1 MKALSMNINY
11 VIGKTYIFS
20 KKKLTGVVV
29 LGVVLG
35 MSIYI
40 FLNSMMVGFDKSSNA
55 SIFKSTSHIRVYK
68 DDEISKPLIENSD
81 AKPIIINP
89 KVVPVNNTIINPNL
103 IMETILKQKE
113 VTVVTPQ
120 VNSNVFYNNGKS
132 QISGLSV
139 GIKPDEA
146 NLMYDIQSFMV
157 EGNFEL
163 LKSNPNGIVIGSG
176 ISQKMN
182 LAINDNINLTSSK
195 AVNRT
200 FKVVG
205 IFKTNNSNTDKTKS
219 YINISA
225 AQQLLKEGTSYITD
239 ININIQNPED
249 AEQVAKKI
257 ESITGYKAEG
267 WKQANE
273 TLMAA
278 NKMRKMIITFV
289 SLTILLVA
297 GFGIYNI
304 LNMTVSQ
311 KINDIAILK
320 AMGFK
325 GKDVIRIFVTQ
336 AVSIGIM
343 GVIGGM
349 LLAVILITIL
359 KTVYL
364 GGDIGYFPIDYEI
377 KKFAQGI
384 IIGLIITF
392 FAGYIPAKKAA
403 NVDPVEILR
412 K

>member
-1 MKALSMNINY
+1 MNIN
-11 VIGKTYIFS
+11 IEIAKTYIFS
-20 KKKLTGVVV
+20 NKKLTAVAVM
-29 LGVVLG
+29 GVVLG

-40 FLNSMMVGFDKSSNA
+40 FMNSLLVGFDKSSSA

-68 DDEISKPLIENSD
+68 DDEISKPIIESD
-81 AKPIIINP
+81 DIKSIIINP
-89 KVVPVNNTIINPNL
+89 KIVPINNTIINPNL
-103 IMETILKQKE
+103 VIETVLKQKE

-146 NLMYDIQSFMV
+146 NLMYNIKSFMV
-157 EGNFEL
+157 EGNFDL

-176 ISQKMN
+176 ISEKMN
-182 LAINDNINLTSSK
+182 LTVNDNINLTSSK
-195 AVNRT
+195 GVNRT
-200 FKVVG
+200 FKVIG
-205 IFKTNNSNTDKTKS
+205 IFKTNNSVTDKTKS

-225 AQQLLKEGTSYITD
+225 SQQLLKEGTSYITD
-239 ININIQNPED
+239 INVNIIDPEN
-249 AEQVAKKI
+249 AENVAKKL
-257 ESITGYKAEG
+257 SQLTGYKAEG

-273 TLMAA
+273 TFMAA
-278 NKMRKMIITFV
+278 NKMRKIIITFV

-325 GKDVIRIFVTQ
+325 GKDVIQIFVTQ

-343 GVIGGM
+343 GLIGGVIV
-349 LLAVILITIL
+349 ATILITVL
-359 KTVYL
+359 KKVYV
-364 GGDIGYFPIDYEI
+364 GGDIGYFPIDYEPF
-377 KKFAQGI
+377 KYLQGI
-384 IIGLIITF
+384 FIGFVITF

-403 NVDPVEILR
+403 NVDPVSILR

>member
-1 MKALSMNINY
+1 MNINY
-11 VIGKTYIFS
+11 VIAKTYIFS
-20 KKKLTGVVV
+20 NKKLTAVAV
-29 LGVVLG
+29 LGVLLG

-40 FLNSMMVGFDKSSNA
+40 FMNSMMVGFDKSSNT
-55 SIFKSTSHIRVYK
+55 SIFKSASHIRVYK
-68 DDEISKPLIENSD
+68 DDEISKPLIVSND
-81 AKPIIINP
+81 KKALIINP

-103 IMETILKQKE
+103 VIETILKQKE

-132 QISGLSV
+132 QISGIAV

-146 NLMYDIQSFMV
+146 NLMYNIKSFMV
-157 EGNFEL
+157 EGNFDL

-176 ISQKMN
+176 ISEKMN
-182 LAINDNINLTSSK
+182 LALSDNINLTSSK
-195 AVNRT
+195 GVNRT
-200 FKVVG
+200 FKVIG
-205 IFKTNNSNTDKTKS
+205 IFKTNNSVTDKTKS
-219 YINISA
+219 YINLSA
-225 AQQLLKEGTSYITD
+225 SQQLLKEGASYITD
-239 ININIQNPED
+239 INVNIVDSEA
-249 AEQVAKKI
+249 AEKVA
-257 ESITGYKAEG
+257 ERLSELTGYKAEG
-267 WKQANE
+267 WKQSNE

-278 NKMRKMIITFV
+278 NKMRKIIITFV

-343 GVIGGM
+343 GVVGGVFM
-349 LLAVILITIL
+349 AAILITIL
-359 KTVYL
+359 KRVYV

-377 KKFAQGI
+377 KKFIQGI
-384 IIGLIITF
+384 VIGLIITF

>member
-1 MKALSMNINY
+1 MNINS
-11 VIGKTYIFS
+11 VIAKTYIFS
-20 KKKLTGVVV
+20 NKKLTAVAV

-40 FLNSMMVGFDKSSNA
+40 FMNSMMVGFDKSSNT

-68 DDEISKPLIENSD
+68 DDEISKPLVNEDNE
-81 AKPIIINP
+81 KPIIINP

-103 IMETILKQKE
+103 VIETILKQKE

-132 QISGLSV
+132 QISGLAV

-146 NLMYDIQSFMV
+146 NQMYNIKSFMV
-157 EGNFEL
+157 DGDFDL
-163 LKSNPNGIVIGSG
+163 LKSNPNGIIIGSG
-176 ISQKMN
+176 VSQKMN
-182 LAINDNINLTSSK
+182 LLINDNINLTSSK
-195 AVNRT
+195 GVNRN
-200 FKVVG
+200 FKIVG
-205 IFKTNNSNTDKTKS
+205 IFKTNNSNIDKTKS
-219 YINISA
+219 YINIAS
-225 AQQLLKEGTSYITD
+225 AQQLLKEGASYITD
-239 ININIQNPED
+239 INVNIDDFEN
-249 AEQVAKKI
+249 AETVAKKI
-257 ESITGYKAEG
+257 ENITGYKAEG

-278 NKMRKMIITFV
+278 NRMRKMIITFV

-343 GVIGGM
+343 GVVGGI
-349 LLAVILITIL
+349 LLATILITIL
-359 KTVYL
+359 KKVYV
-364 GGDIGYFPIDYEI
+364 GGDIGYFPIDYET
-377 KKFAQGI
+377 KKFIQGTV
-384 IIGLIITF
+384 IGLIITF

-403 NVDPVEILR
+403 NVDPVEIFR

>member
-1 MKALSMNINY
+1 MNINF
-11 VIGKTYIFS
+11 VIAKTYIVS
-20 KKKLTGVVV
+20 NKKLTAVAV

-40 FLNSMMVGFDKSSNA
+40 FMNCMMVGFDKSSNA

-68 DDEISKPLIENSD
+68 DDEISKPLIGKQETT
-81 AKPIIINP
+81 PIIINP

-103 IMETILKQKE
+103 VIETILKQKE

-120 VNSNVFYNNGKS
+120 VNTNVFYNNGKS
-132 QISGLSV
+132 QISGLAV

-146 NLMYDIQSFMV
+146 NLMYNIKSFMV

-176 ISQKMN
+176 ISEKMN
-182 LAINDNINLTSSK
+182 LAVNDNINLTSSK
-195 AVNRT
+195 GVNRT
-200 FKVVG
+200 FKVIG
-205 IFKTNNSNTDKTKS
+205 IFKTNNSITDKTKS
-219 YINISA
+219 YINISV
-225 AQQLLKEGTSYITD
+225 AQQLLKEGSSYITD
-239 ININIQNPED
+239 INVNIVD
-249 AEQVAKKI
+249 AENAEMVAKKI
-257 ESITGYKAEG
+257 QNITGYKAEG

-273 TLMAA
+273 TVMAG

-289 SLTILLVA
+289 SFTILLVA

-325 GKDVIRIFVTQ
+325 GNDVIKIFVTQ

-343 GVIGGM
+343 GVVGGM
-349 LLAVILITIL
+349 ILAVLLITIL
-359 KTVYL
+359 KNVYV

-377 KKFAQGI
+377 KKFVQGI
-384 IIGLIITF
+384 VIGLVITF

>member
-1 MKALSMNINY
+1 MNINS
-11 VIGKTYIFS
+11 VIAKTYIVS
-20 KKKLTGVVV
+20 NKKLTAVAV

-40 FLNSMMVGFDKSSNA
+40 FMNSMMVGFDKSSYA
-55 SIFKSTSHIRVYK
+55 SIFKTTSHIRVYK
-68 DDEISKPLIENSD
+68 DDEISKPLALGQS
-81 AKPIIINP
+81 ATPIIINP

-103 IMETILKQKE
+103 VIETILKQLE

-132 QISGLSV
+132 QISGIAV

-146 NLMYDIQSFMV
+146 NLMYNIKSFMV

-176 ISQKMN
+176 IAAKMN
-182 LAINDNINLTSSK
+182 LAVNDNLSLTSSK
-195 AVNRT
+195 VVNRT
-200 FKVVG
+200 FKVIG

-219 YINISA
+219 YINISVS
-225 AQQLLKEGTSYITD
+225 QQLLKEGTSYITD
-239 ININIQNPED
+239 INVNITDPEN
-249 AEQVAKKI
+249 AEAVAQKL
-257 ESITGYKAEG
+257 EALCGYKAEG

-336 AVSIGIM
+336 AVSIGVM
-343 GVIGGM
+343 GVIGGVT
-349 LLAVILITIL
+349 LATILITLL
-359 KTVYL
+359 KRVYV
-364 GGDIGYFPIDYEI
+364 GGDIGYFPIDYEM
-377 KKFAQGI
+377 KKFVQGI
-384 IIGLIITF
+384 VIGLIITF

-403 NVDPVEILR
+403 NVDPVDILR

>member
-1 MKALSMNINY
+1 MNINST
-11 VIGKTYIFS
+11 IAKTYIFS
-20 KKKLTGVVV
+20 NKKLTAVAV
-29 LGVVLG
+29 LGVLLG
-35 MSIYI
+35 MSVYI
-40 FLNSMMVGFDKSSNA
+40 FMNSLLVGFDKSSNT
-55 SIFKSTSHIRVYK
+55 SIFRNTSHIRVYK
-68 DDEISKPLIENSD
+68 DDEISKPLINHSES
-81 AKPIIINP
+81 KSIIVNP
-89 KVVPVNNTIINPNL
+89 KVVPINNTIINPNL
-103 IMETILKQKE
+103 VMEAILKQKE

-120 VNSNVFYNNGKS
+120 VNTSVFYNNGKS

-139 GIKPDEA
+139 GVKPDEA
-146 NLMYDIQSFMV
+146 NLMYDIKSFMV
-157 EGNFEL
+157 DGNFDL

-182 LAINDNINLTSSK
+182 LTIGDNLNLTSSK
-195 AVNRT
+195 SINRT

-205 IFKTNNSNTDKTKS
+205 IFKTNNSITDKTKS
-219 YINISA
+219 YINLA
-225 AQQLLKEGTSYITD
+225 ASQQLLKEGNSYITD
-239 ININIQNPED
+239 INVNVTDPEI
-249 AEQVAKKI
+249 AEKTAEKLTQ
-257 ESITGYKAEG
+257 ITGYKAEG

-273 TLMAA
+273 TLMAT

-336 AVSIGIM
+336 AISIGIM
-343 GVIGGM
+343 GVIGGVIM
-349 LLAVILITIL
+349 ATILITIL
-359 KTVYL
+359 KRVYL
-364 GGDIGYFPIDYEI
+364 GGDIGYFPIDYEPQ
-377 KKFAQGI
+377 KFVQGVV
-384 IIGLIITF
+384 IGLIITF

-403 NVDPVEILR
+403 NVDPIDILR